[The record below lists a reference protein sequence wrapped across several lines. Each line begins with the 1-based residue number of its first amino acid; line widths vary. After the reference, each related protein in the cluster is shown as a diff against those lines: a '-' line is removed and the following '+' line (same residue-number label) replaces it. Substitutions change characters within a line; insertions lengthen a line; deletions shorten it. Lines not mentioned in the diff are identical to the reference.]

1 MKNLTIRYISN
12 IYTKYIYSR
21 RSKKYIYTVNTRL
34 CYFYLVLRLVQ
45 NILIFYFAGKKN
57 LI

>member
-45 NILIFYFAGKKN
+45 NILIFYFAGKK
-57 LI
+57 I